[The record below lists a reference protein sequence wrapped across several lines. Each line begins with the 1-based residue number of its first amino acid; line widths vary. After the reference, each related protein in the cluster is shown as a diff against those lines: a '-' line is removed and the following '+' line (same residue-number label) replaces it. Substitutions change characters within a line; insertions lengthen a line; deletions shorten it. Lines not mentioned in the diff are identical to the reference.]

1 MYKAK
6 N

>member
-6 N
+6 